1 MEEGKPESRRRIETQ
16 ILHRHPEG
24 WRAYTYQWNEEGSD
38 AELVAKDGT
47 RRVFTIRDP
56 AAPGGQR
63 SQRWEFLSRANCFSC
78 HNGRGGTAR
87 ALNAAQWNRTHRYP
101 GDLADNQL
109 GVLTRLGLVSAPL
122 DPGIPPAI
130 DPHDRTASLESRA
143 RTYLHYNCSF
153 CHRPNGG
160 GLVPIHLS
168 RGQSLER
175 LGVGATPQRGDF
187 GLADAKVIAPGEP
200 LKSVLYYRM
209 AKLGSGRMPHLA
221 SARVDVKGLELIHEW
236 IRAMPRND
244 GPRQEMLV
252 AIAAA
257 DSPAARKALVDELLA
272 TADGALALMRAL
284 DQDSGLTGKR
294 SEIALQVAGSTAP
307 AHVRDL
313 FDRFLPDDRRMAA
326 TSKDPSKILALE
338 GDPER
343 GLALLTGP
351 KGTGCLTCHL
361 HRGEGRDIGPPFS
374 QIGGKL
380 TRSQLLESLLQPS
393 RTIAEGY
400 AGYAAI
406 LAEGTAV
413 VGRLLSRS
421 PGGIVIRD
429 LAGQDRALD
438 PRDVKQLELLPNSL
452 MPVGLLGPM
461 SDQEV
466 ADLVAYLASV
476 RGSPDS
482 N

>member
-1 MEEGKPESRRRIETQ
+1 
-16 ILHRHPEG
+16 
-24 WRAYTYQWNEEGSD
+24 
-38 AELVAKDGT
+38 
-47 RRVFTIRDP
+47 
-56 AAPGGQR
+56 
-63 SQRWEFLSRANCFSC
+63 
-78 HNGRGGTAR
+78 
-87 ALNAAQWNRTHRYP
+87 
-101 GDLADNQL
+101 
-109 GVLTRLGLVSAPL
+109 
-122 DPGIPPAI
+122 
-130 DPHDRTASLESRA
+130 
-143 RTYLHYNCSF
+143 
-153 CHRPNGG
+153 
-160 GLVPIHLS
+160 
-168 RGQSLER
+168 
-175 LGVGATPQRGDF
+175 
-187 GLADAKVIAPGEP
+187 
-200 LKSVLYYRM
+200 
-209 AKLGSGRMPHLA
+209 
-221 SARVDVKGLELIHEW
+221 
-236 IRAMPRND
+236 MPRND